1 MRPNQSLSH
10 EQSKTIAFRVSVE
23 DYNKIHM
30 LVEISGMVKQDYLL
44 TRALDE
50 VITVYPNVRIQKYL
64 EKYLL
69 EIAEELKRL
78 KLDDEISKEIIEKL
92 RIVLNVISQ
101 M

>member
-10 EQSKTIAFRVSVE
+10 EQSKTVAFRVSVE

-44 TRALDE
+44 ARALDE
-50 VITVYPNVRIQKYL
+50 AITVYPNVRIQKYL
-64 EKYLL
+64 EKYLI
-69 EIAEELKRL
+69 EIAQELKHL

>member
-10 EQSKTIAFRVSVE
+10 EQSKTVAFRVSVE

-44 TRALDE
+44 ARALDE
-50 VITVYPNVRIQKYL
+50 AITVYPNVRIQKYL
-64 EKYLL
+64 EKYLI
-69 EIAEELKRL
+69 EIAQELKRL

>member
-10 EQSKTIAFRVSVE
+10 EQSKTVAFRVSVE

-44 TRALDE
+44 ARALDE
-50 VITVYPNVRIQKYL
+50 TITVYPNVRIQKYL
-64 EKYLL
+64 EKYLI
-69 EIAEELKRL
+69 EIAQELKHL